1 MSSQTKLK
9 YHLIFVTKYRKPI
22 LDEEIMT
29 FTISKIT
36 EALEKFKIDVIAIQG
51 DDSNHIHIMIQAKP
65 TQSISMIVRHL
76 KQITS
81 YHAWQNFGPRLRKT
95 YWYKNLFW
103 SSGYFCST
111 TGDASSETVKRYIEM
126 QGD

>member
-22 LDEEIMT
+22 LDEEIT
-29 FTISKIT
+29 
-36 EALEKFKIDVIAIQG
+36 
-51 DDSNHIHIMIQAKP
+51 
-65 TQSISMIVRHL
+65 
-76 KQITS
+76 

-111 TGDASSETVKRYIEM
+111 TGDASSETVKLYIET

>member
-29 FTISKIT
+29 FTISKLA

-81 YHAWQNFGPRLRKT
+81 YHAW
-95 YWYKNLFW
+95 
-103 SSGYFCST
+103 
-111 TGDASSETVKRYIEM
+111 
-126 QGD
+126 